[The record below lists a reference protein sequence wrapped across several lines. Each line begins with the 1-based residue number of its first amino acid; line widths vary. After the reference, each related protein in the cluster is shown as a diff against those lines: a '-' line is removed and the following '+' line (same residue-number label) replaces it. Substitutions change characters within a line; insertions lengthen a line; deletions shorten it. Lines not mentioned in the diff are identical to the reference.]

1 MDFYHRAGLILDSLD
16 AKKGS
21 VKGLCMAEAKKG
33 KRQGEGARFLKV
45 VVEVLKYRPHIDHLL
60 TATKLLAQE
69 PTLFIPPSS
78 TAALTSAVKSGS
90 AAAASKALAKAPRK
104 RQEKVPPTPTSLA
117 SVMLHDLMF
126 AKRGLTLPKEH
137 KVRKKLE
144 KYKPA
149 LEKEN
154 EREKRRRKVATN
166 EGLQIPLPEKVAS
179 SLEGIGKGKKRAHDA
194 ERFLGEEGGEDLTG
208 DVRWLR
214 VNTLRWTVE
223 AAVEWLEKG
232 GWTMHEE
239 VGEMLAAAQATPK
252 VFALDAH
259 IEPLLALPSSVPL
272 PTLSAYQDGR
282 LLAQDKASCMPAW
295 VLLAPLLADA
305 EEGKL
310 PWHGEQGE
318 EEEAAGAKGKKRSL
332 RVLDAT
338 AAPGNKTTMAA
349 ALVAQVEELN
359 GKVVACERDLGRFKV
374 MKDMLKRAD
383 AKNVTPMN
391 VDFLSLK
398 TDDPKLKN
406 VSHILVDP
414 SCSGSGIPSRL
425 DHLIPSAPEAEQLQ
439 RIKALSNF
447 QLAIVS
453 HALRFSGV
461 KRVVYS
467 TCSVWEQED
476 EGVVMRVLAKK
487 EFQEAGW
494 RLAPRE
500 EVLPGWE
507 RRGRV
512 AACGGDELTTTI
524 TITDSHSDP
533 GLLSPYDVLRT
544 AIADSLVRCLP
555 EDGTNGF
562 FVACFV
568 KDESLPPICVTL
580 PVVTA
585 PTPEDVTIAD
595 VDVDVEA
602 PAAGAGAGAGKS
614 GKKDKKTKSSGNQ
627 AARRAKAETLGTLGI
642 SSTATPTTT
651 VTEKKKA
658 APTPKAMAIVEANE
672 EDWEDEPAAV
682 EKKEETGKKLSKKQM
697 YLLKKEE
704 VKRKKA
710 AAAGG
715 K

>member
-1 MDFYHRAGLILDSLD
+1 MAHIADVFFSIRAEEKARQLNVRRKAEQSSRHAQIFD
-16 AKKGS
+16 ALFARKTLPKPQKVLLTFGN
-21 VKGLCMAEAKKG
+21 GFGGAGRKG
-33 KRQGEGARFLKV
+33 KGVRRSGVEQQGLLTAAHARPNLEVGAVVVNEKWTSQMDPSALRRAQAGGMNKLLSTQFADGSTAHCLKQAPSSHPVLPPGLQTSPLTGNARSSVSIFPVLHRDEIGAQTTIQKAVFAAVTGRDLYENGPDDKGEEKEDTSITGTSAATAHAAGPPSTSNSVVAEGEGAH
-45 VVEVLKYRPHIDHLL
+45 Y
-60 TATKLLAQE
+60 
-69 PTLFIPPSS
+69 
-78 TAALTSAVKSGS
+78 
-90 AAAASKALAKAPRK
+90 
-104 RQEKVPPTPTSLA
+104 
-117 SVMLHDLMF
+117 
-126 AKRGLTLPKEH
+126 
-137 KVRKKLE
+137 
-144 KYKPA
+144 
-149 LEKEN
+149 
-154 EREKRRRKVATN
+154 
-166 EGLQIPLPEKVAS
+166 
-179 SLEGIGKGKKRAHDA
+179 
-194 ERFLGEEGGEDLTG
+194 
-208 DVRWLR
+208 
-214 VNTLRWTVE
+214 
-223 AAVEWLEKG
+223 
-232 GWTMHEE
+232 
-239 VGEMLAAAQATPK
+239 
-252 VFALDAH
+252 
-259 IEPLLALPSSVPL
+259 
-272 PTLSAYQDGR
+272 
-282 LLAQDKASCMPAW
+282 
-295 VLLAPLLADA
+295 
-305 EEGKL
+305 
-310 PWHGEQGE
+310 
-318 EEEAAGAKGKKRSL
+318 GAKTG
-332 RVLDAT
+332 T
-338 AAPGNKTTMAA
+338 P
-349 ALVAQVEELN
+349 
-359 GKVVACERDLGRFKV
+359 
-374 MKDMLKRAD
+374 AD
-383 AKNVTPMN
+383 VTPMN
-391 VDFLSLK
+391 VDFLSLE

-476 EGVVMRVLAKK
+476 EGVVMRVLARKD
-487 EFQEAGW
+487 FQEAGW

-512 AACGGDELTTTI
+512 AACGGDE
-524 TITDSHSDP
+524 S
-533 GLLSPYDVLRT
+533 
-544 AIADSLVRCLP
+544 IADSLVRCLP

-568 KDESLPPICVTL
+568 KDESLPPISVIL
-580 PVVTA
+580 PVITA
-585 PTPEDVTIAD
+585 PTPEDVTI

-602 PAAGAGAGAGKS
+602 PAVGAGAGAGKS

-642 SSTATPTTT
+642 LSTATPTTT

-658 APTPKAMAIVEANE
+658 APTPKAMAIAEANE

>member
-1 MDFYHRAGLILDSLD
+1 MDFYHRAALILDSLD
-16 AKKGS
+16 QKKGS

-45 VVEVLKYRPHIDHLL
+45 VVEVLKYRPHLLHLL
-60 TATKLLAQE
+60 TSTKLLAQE
-69 PTLFIPPSS
+69 PTLFVPPSS
-78 TAALTSAVKSGS
+78 SAALTNAVKSGS
-90 AAAASKALAKAPRK
+90 ASQASRALQKTPRK
-104 RQEKVPPTPTSLA
+104 HLEKKTPLPESLA
-117 SVMLHDLMF
+117 SVMLHDLLF

-144 KYKPA
+144 KYKAA

-214 VNTLRWTVE
+214 VNTLRWSVE

-232 GWTMHEE
+232 GWTMYED
-239 VGEMLAAAQATPK
+239 VGEMLAAAQSSPK
-252 VFALDAH
+252 SFALDAH
-259 IEPLLALPSSVPL
+259 IEPLLALPSSVSL

-295 VLLAPLLADA
+295 VLLAPVLADA
-305 EEGKL
+305 FDGKL
-310 PWHGEQGE
+310 PWSSTADE
-318 EEEAAGAKGKKRSL
+318 EAELEAAGKKAPKRSL

-374 MKDMLKRAD
+374 LKDMLKRAD

-406 VSHILVDP
+406 VTHLLVDP

-425 DHLIPSAPEAEQLQ
+425 DHLIPSAPEEEQLA
-439 RIKALSNF
+439 RIRALSNF

-453 HALRFSGV
+453 HALRFSGAR
-461 KRVVYS
+461 RVVYS

-507 RRGRV
+507 RRGR
-512 AACGGDELTTTI
+512 AEACGGDET
-524 TITDSHSDP
+524 
-533 GLLSPYDVLRT
+533 
-544 AIADSLVRCLP
+544 IADSMVRCLP

-562 FVACFV
+562 FVSCFV
-568 KDESLPPICVTL
+568 RDETLPPISVTL
-580 PVVTA
+580 PSATTA
-585 PTPEDVTIAD
+585 AAEDAD
-595 VDVDVEA
+595 VVEGEKVAA
-602 PAAGAGAGAGKS
+602 PAGAKGKAAA
-614 GKKDKKTKSSGNQ
+614 KKTKSSGNQ
-627 AARRAKAETLGTLGI
+627 AARKAKEEVVGPAKGVKG
-642 SSTATPTTT
+642 AKG
-651 VTEKKKA
+651 KKPAAA
-658 APTPKAMAIVEANE
+658 APAPAPAAAMDETEQAND
-672 EDWEDEPAAV
+672 EDWEDEPAAAAAEV
-682 EKKEETGKKLSKKQM
+682 SEDKQEPAGGKKLSKKQQ

-704 VKRKKA
+704 HKRKKA
-710 AAAGG
+710 EALAKGA